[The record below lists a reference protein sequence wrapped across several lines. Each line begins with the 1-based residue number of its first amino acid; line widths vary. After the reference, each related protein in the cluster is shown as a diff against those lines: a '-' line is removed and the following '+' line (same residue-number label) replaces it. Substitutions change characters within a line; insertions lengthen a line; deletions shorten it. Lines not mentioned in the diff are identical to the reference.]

1 MPRHRSSAAAAPA
14 APAETPVN
22 PESVPEPK
30 LEAALPTGPAKP
42 SLVAEVLELKR
53 SWESKK
59 DAAIQE
65 LLAKRTAIEKQF
77 NADLA
82 EIEHQLQELG
92 YVREPEWVPVPAS
105 RVQPFRKPKAKAKSA
120 TERFCPIC
128 TTDPEKPVLGHDGRR
143 HKMQKRKRPFTAT
156 ELKAYEGR

>member
-1 MPRHRSSAAAAPA
+1 MPRHRNAAAAVEPPA
-14 APAETPVN
+14 PEAPVTSEPVA
-22 PESVPEPK
+22 VTEP
-30 LEAALPTGPAKP
+30 APSTGPARP

-82 EIEHQLQELG
+82 EIEKHLTELG
-92 YVREPEWVPVPAS
+92 YTREPEWVPVPAS
-105 RVQPFRKPKAKAKSA
+105 KVQPVRKPKAKLARQ
-120 TERFCPIC
+120 RFCTIC
-128 TTDPEKPVLGHDGRR
+128 TTDPEKPVLGHDRR
-143 HKMQKRKRPFTAT
+143 THRSQGKRKKPFTAE
-156 ELKAYEGR
+156 ELKALG

>member
-1 MPRHRSSAAAAPA
+1 LKLKHDY
-14 APAETPVN
+14 
-22 PESVPEPK
+22 ESRRE
-30 LEAALPTGPAKP
+30 
-42 SLVAEVLELKR
+42 
-53 SWESKK
+53 
-59 DAAIQE
+59 AAIQE
-65 LLAKRTAIEKQF
+65 LLKKRTDIEKEF
-77 NADLA
+77 NEKRT
-82 EIEHQLQELG
+82 EIEHQLEELG